1 MLAASFPISVVVV
14 VVVGTDWERD
24 IVSAAAEASV
34 ARVWDFQCSS
44 SSNHN
49 INNNN
54 INNSRIIPS
63 HVRIPIDRI
72 PTIPSRESTPSCPVR
87 PPTPPPT
94 IRRETGTT
102 TASRATLAWRR
113 DVARGVAQPPRER
126 RRRPPMLRMV
136 VVPSR
141 RSLPL
146 PTRCTPRGEES
157 GLREPEGIRRGRICA
172 RGCSRMPIPT
182 TPAMAT
188 AMRWWQLKP
197 LPKSMRDSYG
207 HRRPAHRPHRTRRAR
222 RHERDDCR
230 PRDRRRNSRT
240 PRTTI
245 IARDPPTLV
254 RRRRM
259 PRRWIC
265 PPKPSTAR

>member
-1 MLAASFPISVVVV
+1 VA
-14 VVVGTDWERD
+14 GTDWERD

-34 ARVWDFQCSS
+34 ARVWDFRCSS
-44 SSNHN
+44 SNRN
-49 INNNN
+49 INNNSNINSNN

-102 TASRATLAWRR
+102 SAWRR
-113 DVARGVAQPPRER
+113 DVARPPRER
-126 RRRPPMLRMV
+126 RRRAPMLRMV
-136 VVPSR
+136 VPS

-146 PTRCTPRGEES
+146 PTRCTPRGEGSE
-157 GLREPEGIRRGRICA
+157 LREPEGIRRDRRGRICA
-172 RGCSRMPIPT
+172 RGCSRMPIRTIRT

-188 AMRWWQLKP
+188 AMRWWQLNP

-207 HRRPAHRPHRTRRAR
+207 HRRRAHRPHRTRRAR
-222 RHERDDCR
+222 HDATNARNGTTVAPATDDAILEHCE
-230 PRDRRRNSRT
+230 
-240 PRTTI
+240 
-245 IARDPPTLV
+245 PP
-254 RRRRM
+254 
-259 PRRWIC
+259 
-265 PPKPSTAR
+265 

>member
-102 TASRATLAWRR
+102 SACSNTANHHNR
-113 DVARGVAQPPRER
+113 
-126 RRRPPMLRMV
+126 
-136 VVPSR
+136 
-141 RSLPL
+141 
-146 PTRCTPRGEES
+146 S
-157 GLREPEGIRRGRICA
+157 GLSHPRLA
-172 RGCSRMPIPT
+172 
-182 TPAMAT
+182 ANAT
-188 AMRWWQLKP
+188 AMDLSSETIDREVNLAMSQLE
-197 LPKSMRDSYG
+197 LSHHLRVDDFGFASSGSGGGIGVGVGGVVAATGSDASGSYVG
-207 HRRPAHRPHRTRRAR
+207 GGLSGMSTRR
-222 RHERDDCR
+222 CI
-230 PRDRRRNSRT
+230 PRFG
-240 PRTTI
+240 
-245 IARDPPTLV
+245 V
-254 RRRRM
+254 RRAAREDTLRERALEEEVAVM
-259 PRRWIC
+259 VVAWEAREASPLLREEEGSSS
-265 PPKPSTAR
+265 STVASKSCEAGVP